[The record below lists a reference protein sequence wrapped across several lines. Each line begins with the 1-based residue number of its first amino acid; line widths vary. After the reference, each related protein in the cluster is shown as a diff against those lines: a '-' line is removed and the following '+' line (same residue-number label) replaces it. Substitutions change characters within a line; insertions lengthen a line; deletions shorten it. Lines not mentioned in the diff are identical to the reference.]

1 MTATIDFLIRHGYLI
16 LFGVVFVEQAGLP
29 VASVPVLLGVGA
41 LSADGRFSFA
51 TALLLA
57 LLASLPADAAWFE
70 MGRRK
75 GYRVLRLLCHIS
87 LEPDTCVQ
95 TTTGVFRRYGMGTLV
110 VAKFI
115 PGMGVVTTPMAGLM
129 GMRPARFLLL
139 DGAGAALWAGL
150 YLGLGVVFRRQLED
164 VAAIVARTG
173 VSLAAVVIGVVGGYL
188 GWKWLGRRSYVR
200 KLAMARITPEELWR
214 RMEAGEEV
222 TILDLR
228 HASELDA
235 DGSKVPGALQF
246 APQDLE
252 TRHREIPRDRDI
264 ILYCT

>member
-200 KLAMARITPEELWR
+200 KLAMKRVTPEELWR
-214 RMEAGEEV
+214 RIEAGEPV

-228 HASELDA
+228 HASEIAA
-235 DGSKVPGALQF
+235 DGAKVPGALRF
-246 APQDLE
+246 APEDLE
-252 TRHREIPRDRDI
+252 TKHREIPRDRDI